1 MPVYR
6 IEFVDHADRIY
17 STTERWF
24 ADDEEAIAD
33 SRLLF
38 STRIGKGYSIWDG
51 TRHVHTETLR

>member
-24 ADDEEAIAD
+24 RDDKEAIARSRDLFD
-33 SRLLF
+33 SK
-38 STRIGKGYSIWDG
+38 IGKGYSIWEG